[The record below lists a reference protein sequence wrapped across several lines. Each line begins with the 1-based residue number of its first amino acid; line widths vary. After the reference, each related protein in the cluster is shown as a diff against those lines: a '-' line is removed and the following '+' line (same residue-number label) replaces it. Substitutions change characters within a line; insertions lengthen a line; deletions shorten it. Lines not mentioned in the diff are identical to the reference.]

1 MFEGPK
7 LADRRNGSELR
18 GQDAGRQLH
27 ALSWSDLVARFAAA
41 ADLRRML
48 ADASHENGGS
58 FAEHAG
64 RTLGGAEECIPSVN
78 PNALGKGKSGNGMET
93 VVGQSQTGD
102 RGRE

>member
-7 LADRRNGSELR
+7 LPDEGGTATRR
-18 GQDAGRQLH
+18 GQDAGRRLH

-48 ADASHENGGS
+48 IEISHENGGS
-58 FAEHAG
+58 FVEHAG
-64 RTLGGAEECIPSVN
+64 RALSGAEECKPDVN